1 MACAVSIL
9 RLQSLVNDPPFFLVV
24 IPFLP
29 SEHALL
35 FYLPCPFFYLFRSR
49 FFVCL
54 QYQAQHEETG
64 ECVAMGAAREVVSV
78 HFLTGFDFIMKS
90 TSVRPHARHGPH
102 MFVFHM
108 FMLWMFIICVY
119 MSDMHAFSPHHMPEH
134 SIFNPTDFYLPISPD
149 VACGG
154 LTGRGMAACAS
165 YGGGGAPC
173 SDGRCGGPGLGA
185 YLHS

>member
-1 MACAVSIL
+1 MHRMCTSFLFLSITFPIMLTFFL
-9 RLQSLVNDPPFFLVV
+9 RLVPRCYFLYCARFLISFVLVFLCVSNNRRSMKNQATASPWAQRVRSQSGTRRRGSVSFRNRPRSARTHVTVPICLFFICLCY
-24 IPFLP
+24 
-29 SEHALL
+29 ALSL
-35 FYLPCPFFYLFRSR
+35 F
-49 FFVCL
+49 
-54 QYQAQHEETG
+54 
-64 ECVAMGAAREVVSV
+64 
-78 HFLTGFDFIMKS
+78 
-90 TSVRPHARHGPH
+90 
-102 MFVFHM
+102 
-108 FMLWMFIICVY
+108 ICVY